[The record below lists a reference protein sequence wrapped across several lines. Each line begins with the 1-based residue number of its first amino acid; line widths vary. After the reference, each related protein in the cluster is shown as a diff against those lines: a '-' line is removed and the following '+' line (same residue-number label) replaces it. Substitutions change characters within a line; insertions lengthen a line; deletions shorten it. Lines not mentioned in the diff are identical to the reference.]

1 MPPPVSLTR
10 FLMALTLGSNQSPNN
25 YIWHI
30 LPIKTQ
36 KTSSNCT
43 RQRIIM
49 IAIILA
55 GEKICSHQ
63 EYYLLFIKTLATF
76 FLQNLDKVLYH
87 GALRV
92 CNLTVFTATCPAIKW
107 RGRLRVAGGS
117 GCSSKLSS
125 NPGWC
130 VIELMTA
137 RYGLGQTHKWNDS
150 QDNKIQRNSFP
161 SITVGPW
168 LSRIYILY
176 NVQGISYSHKIDLIS
191 N

>member
-1 MPPPVSLTR
+1 
-10 FLMALTLGSNQSPNN
+10 MALTLGSNQSPNN

-43 RQRIIM
+43 PQRIIM

-55 GEKICSHQ
+55 SEKICSHQ
-63 EYYLLFIKTLATF
+63 EYYLLFIKHWQLF
-76 FLQNLDKVLYH
+76 FLQNLDEVLYH

-107 RGRLRVAGGS
+107 RGRLWVAGGS
-117 GCSSKLSS
+117 VRWCSSKLSS

-130 VIELMTA
+130 LIELMTA
-137 RYGLGQTHKWNDS
+137 RYGPGQRHKWNDS

-161 SITVGPW
+161 SITVGPC
-168 LSRIYILY
+168 LSRIYIFYLQY
-176 NVQGISYSHKIDLIS
+176 YIQAHHIIDLIS
-191 N
+191 I